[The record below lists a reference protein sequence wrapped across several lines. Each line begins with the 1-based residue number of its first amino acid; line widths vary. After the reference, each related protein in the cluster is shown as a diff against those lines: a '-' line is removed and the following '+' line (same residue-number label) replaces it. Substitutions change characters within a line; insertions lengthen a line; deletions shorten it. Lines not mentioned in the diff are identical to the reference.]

1 MNIQDYLSNLSQKD
15 LIDRLDM
22 ALKGANLGIWDW
34 DLRDNSVQFD
44 RRWCEMLGLKFEE
57 TPMQLSSWETRVHP
71 EDLKQC
77 YQDIQRYLNG
87 DTPFYENVHRM
98 KHSDGS
104 WHYILDRGRLS
115 GWDENGKP
123 IRFTGTHLDVTE
135 IEVSKRK
142 VQADYRQL
150 FEMVKE
156 MPSAIAMF
164 DKDICYLA
172 HSARWLTDYGL
183 EGQNI
188 IGKSHYDIFPDIP
201 DHWKKIHQRVAQ
213 GESIHNDRDIFE
225 REDGSRIYLKWS
237 MRPWYSAPG
246 EIGGV
251 VMLTENITKAV
262 EAAQVAE
269 HANKMA
275 ALGEMASGV
284 AHEINNP
291 LAIISG
297 KLQVLKLKM
306 LERNV
311 APADLQPDIDSTIAA
326 CERIASIVIG
336 MKNLSQHG
344 ENSIPEKW
352 DLKSIVSDVINLS
365 RGRLKAH
372 NVRFLE
378 ATESHYVFCNPTQV
392 GQIVLNLLNNAI
404 DATSDL
410 SNKWIRLEMRAVDK
424 WFVVSVTDSGQG
436 IPEQIVKKIF
446 DPFYTTK
453 TAGKGTGLGL
463 SISKNLAQANGACL
477 EYDPSSPNTCFILKF
492 PL

>member
-1 MNIQDYLSNLSQKD
+1 MSIQDDLKKLTQKD
-15 LIDRLDM
+15 LIDRLDL
-22 ALKGANLGIWDW
+22 ALAGANLGIWDW

-44 RRWCEMLGLKFEE
+44 RRWCEMLGLKVEE
-57 TPMQLSSWETRVHP
+57 TPMLLSTWENLVQP
-71 EDLKQC
+71 DDLKGA
-77 YQDIQRYLNG
+77 YEDIKRYLAG
-87 DTPFYENVHRM
+87 VTPYYENIHRM
-98 KHSDGS
+98 KHADGS
-104 WHYILDRGRLS
+104 WRYILDRGRLS
-115 GWDENGKP
+115 GWDEQGKP

-135 IEVSKRK
+135 IENNKRK
-142 VQADYRQL
+142 LEADYKQL

-156 MPSAIAMF
+156 MPTAIALL
-164 DKDICYLA
+164 DKNICYLA
-172 HSARWLTDYGL
+172 HSDRWLSDYGL
-183 EGQNI
+183 QGQNI
-188 IGKSHYDIFPDIP
+188 IGKSHYEVFPDIP
-201 DHWKKIHQRVAQ
+201 QHWREIHQRVAH
-213 GESIHNDRDIFE
+213 GESIHNDRDVFE
-225 REDGSRIYLKWS
+225 RQDGSKIYLKWA

-251 VMLTENITKAV
+251 VMLTENITEAV
-262 EAAQVAE
+262 EAAQAAE

-297 KLQVLKLKM
+297 RLQVLKLKM

-336 MKNLSQHG
+336 MKNLSQHR
-344 ENSIPEKW
+344 ENAIPEKW
-352 DLKSIVSDVINLS
+352 DLKSIAADVINLS

-372 NVRFLE
+372 NVRFVE

-404 DATSDL
+404 DAVCELPSR
-410 SNKWIRLEMRAVDK
+410 WIRFEMKQVGNRL
-424 WFVVSVTDSGQG
+424 VVSVTDSGAG
-436 IPEQIVKKIF
+436 IPEPVAKRIF
-446 DPFYTTK
+446 DPFFTTK
-453 TAGKGTGLGL
+453 TSGKGTGLGL
-463 SISKNLAQANGACL
+463 SISRSLAEANGARL
-477 EYDPSSPNTCFILKF
+477 EYDAQSPNTRFVLTF